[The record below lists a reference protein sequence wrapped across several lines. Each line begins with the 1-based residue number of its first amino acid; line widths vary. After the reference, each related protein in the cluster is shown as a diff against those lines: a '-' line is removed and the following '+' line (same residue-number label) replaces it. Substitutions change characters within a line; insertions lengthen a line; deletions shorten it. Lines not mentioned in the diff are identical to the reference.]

1 MSISLQSIKRIGIVP
16 FIGLALFVFIGILIT
31 VMPSLNQQYRRL
43 QGELSGLDEET
54 KRLNELSG
62 AYSRYKSTI
71 ETLTLALPGNDVEFA
86 SFAQTLSTIASQS
99 GVSIKINSEDD
110 PHDEKRSSGVF
121 RKAATSIVISGA
133 FPQIEDF
140 YKRFENTPYYFGIDE
155 LSVEGKE
162 EGIESD
168 AKIIIFMR

>member
-1 MSISLQSIKRIGIVP
+1 MSISFQSIKRIGIVP
-16 FIGLALFVFIGILIT
+16 FIGIILLVLIGMLIM
-31 VMPSLNQQYRRL
+31 VIPSLNRQYKTL

-54 KRLNELSG
+54 KQLNALRSD
-62 AYSRYKSTI
+62 YTQYKSTI
-71 ETLTLALPGNDVEFA
+71 KTLTLALPGNDVEFA

-121 RKAATSIVISGA
+121 RKAATSIVLSGT

-140 YKRFENTPYYFGIDE
+140 YKRFENTPYYFSIDE

-162 EGIESD
+162 EGVESD
-168 AKIIIFMR
+168 AKIIIYMR